1 MKERKKERILA
12 KNQKIE
18 EKGHGIKRKKER
30 KKEKASIGSRK
41 EYTID
46 ISKVRNI

>member
-30 KKEKASIGSRK
+30 KKEKK
-41 EYTID
+41 N
-46 ISKVRNI
+46 ISKKSED